1 MSDVDANDVPETV
14 AEAKYLLRVAHT
26 HRTICQT
33 RKLLAQLQFKET
45 RFRLKLYNIRIDKA
59 NRKLDKA
66 DEEVGNVRDKVSQS
80 GHLDAFKS
88 LYKQKSREVR
98 KFGSESLNPSRPP
111 AVSVDAH
118 IHTVI
123 AMVGIVDSRF
133 VKIPGAGIISVE
145 LPVE

>member
-1 MSDVDANDVPETV
+1 MSDVDADDVPETV

-33 RKLLAQLQFKET
+33 QKLLAQLQFKET

-66 DEEVGNVRDKVSQS
+66 DEVVGNVRDKVSQS

-98 KFGSESLNPSRPP
+98 KFGSESLSRFP
-111 AVSVDAH
+111 AVSVNAR
-118 IHTVI
+118 IHTVV
-123 AMVGIVDSRF
+123 AMAGIVDSRF
-133 VKIPGAGIISVE
+133 VKVPGGGILSVD
-145 LPVE
+145 LD